1 MTKKTSGSV
10 VSLRGSVKNTDSA
23 TISGIQSAISRDF
36 FDAVFDQAQA
46 MYIARPDGSVLY
58 VNSGYQEIFSTS
70 SNSRAK
76 DKLFPSLSS
85 DHLEIINRIAVS
97 KEAETKQVAIETVKG
112 TEYYLSRHFPIT
124 DNNDNFI
131 AICGSFI
138 NSTRQ
143 VNAEIRLRL
152 EKRRFLDITR
162 AASDW
167 IWETDADGSLTYVSD
182 RAVQAVGLPP
192 LLLKGKQLTDLGTF
206 NAETGRLSKAEA
218 AIAKHIP
225 FRAVPMTII
234 GREGD
239 KKIFNISGVPVFNEK
254 GRFVGYRGTSD
265 DITARL
271 VAEDEA
277 SSSKADLEMAIA
289 EITRKN
295 MQLEMTAKKA
305 VAAARAKDEFLA
317 TMSHELRTPLN
328 AIIGFAEVMGM
339 ETFGPLEGKYKEYV
353 SDILNSGRHLLS
365 LIEDI
370 LDIARI
376 ESDRIPVEIEKTS
389 LRQMIEDA
397 TSLVSKHADE
407 KSIDISDFVVNEDF
421 DLKVDPTRCLQII
434 VNILGNAVKFTQSGG
449 SVGLE
454 TRIDG
459 SSILLTIWDTGPG
472 IDASELD
479 NIFEA
484 FRQAHNGIYSRG
496 EEGVGLGLTLSLKL
510 ARLMEGDITVES
522 EVGVGSRFTIRLPLM
537 L

>member
-1 MTKKTSGSV
+1 MRSSV
-10 VSLRGSVKNTDSA
+10 QNTESVMP
-23 TISGIQSAISRDF
+23 SGIQSAISREF
-36 FDAVFDQAQA
+36 FDAVFDQAQP
-46 MYIARPDGSVLY
+46 MYIARPDGTALY
-58 VNSGYQEIFSTS
+58 VNSGYLEIFSVPGMG
-70 SNSRAK
+70 RAK
-76 DKLFPSLSS
+76 EKIFPQLQNE
-85 DHLEIINRIAVS
+85 HLEIISRIAIS
-97 KEAETKQVAIETVKG
+97 KEPETKQLSIETPQG
-112 TEYYLSRHFPIT
+112 TEYYLSRHFPIL
-124 DNNDNFI
+124 DSNDNFI
-131 AICGSFI
+131 AVCGSFI

-167 IWETDADGSLTYVSD
+167 IWETDEDGNITYVSD

-192 LLLKGKQLTDLGTF
+192 LLLKGKQLNELGTF
-206 NAETGRLSKAEA
+206 HADTGHLSKAEA

-225 FRAVPMTII
+225 FRAVPMTIV
-234 GREGD
+234 GRDNET
-239 KKIFNISGVPVFNEK
+239 KIFNISGVPVFNEK

-271 VAEDEA
+271 AAEDEA
-277 SSSKADLEMAIA
+277 SSSKADLEDAIA
-289 EITRKN
+289 EITHKN
-295 MQLEMTAKKA
+295 LQLEMTAKKA

-339 ETFGPLEGKYKEYV
+339 ETFGPLQDKYKDYV
-353 SDILNSGRHLLS
+353 GDILSSGRHLLS

-376 ESDRIPVEIEKTS
+376 ESDRIPIDIEKTS
-389 LRQMIEDA
+389 LLEIIHDA
-397 TSLVSKHADE
+397 RSLVQKHADD
-407 KSIDISDFVVNEDF
+407 KSLDISKFVTDEDF

-434 VNILGNAVKFTQSGG
+434 VNLLGNAVKFSPPGG

-459 SSILLTIWDTGPG
+459 TDILLTIWDTGPG
-472 IDASELD
+472 IAESEQS

-484 FRQAHNGIYSRG
+484 FQQAHNGIYSRG

-522 EVGVGSRFTIRLPLM
+522 VEGDGSRFTVRLPLM